1 MFKGVEFFSTRLVSS
16 SNSSSSSKGAPKAPL
31 EIPGKRVI
39 SPQTDRQA
47 ALRAVIRFG
56 LRAIQVCLEFNG
68 SWIQW
73 LFCLEILTLFL
84 YLFSKL
90 FVTLFVWLCFT
101 IVFTILLSNDWD
113 SDFFFAWA
121 NVLCWEWASCA
132 PFGPPGLHLGLLGSI
147 WDFSNIQIDKRS
159 QIDADRQTDR
169 QTDR

>member
-1 MFKGVEFFSTRLVSS
+1 MGQTGKIHQMCLRGSYKACLLMFKGVEFFSTRLVSS

-56 LRAIQVCLEFNG
+56 LRAVQVCLEFNG

-73 LFCLEILTLFL
+73 LFCLEILTLFF

-90 FVTLFVWLCFT
+90 FVALFVWLCFT
-101 IVFTILLSNDWD
+101 IGFTILLSKD
-113 SDFFFAWA
+113 
-121 NVLCWEWASCA
+121 
-132 PFGPPGLHLGLLGSI
+132 
-147 WDFSNIQIDKRS
+147 
-159 QIDADRQTDR
+159 
-169 QTDR
+169 